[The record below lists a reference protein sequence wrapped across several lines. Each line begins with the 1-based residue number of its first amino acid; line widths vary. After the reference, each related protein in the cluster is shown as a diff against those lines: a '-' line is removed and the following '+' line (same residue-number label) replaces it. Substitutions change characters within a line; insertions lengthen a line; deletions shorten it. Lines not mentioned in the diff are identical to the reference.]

1 MRTSAS
7 ALGAR
12 GEERAAKHL
21 ESLGYTIV
29 ERNYRCRHGEIDI
42 IARENGDLVF
52 VEVKSRRNTS
62 FGYPSEA
69 VDSRKQRKLALSG
82 EQYLIDRD
90 LGEIDC
96 RFDIAEVY
104 FINGSPVKVEVVRGA
119 FSADTWDGRKG
130 DQ

>member
-1 MRTSAS
+1 MGTRRA

-12 GEERAAKHL
+12 GEERAAQHL
-21 ESLGYTIV
+21 ESLGYEIV

-42 IARENGDLVF
+42 IAREKGDLVF
-52 VEVKSRRNTS
+52 VEVKTRRNNS

-69 VDSRKQRKLALSG
+69 VDSRKRNKLALSG

-96 RFDIAEVY
+96 RFDVAEVY
-104 FINGSPVKVEVVRGA
+104 FIDGRPVSVDILTGA
-119 FSADTWDGRKG
+119 FSADP
-130 DQ
+130 